1 MAKRAL
7 RPGEHGV
14 VIGQHG
20 AGAAVDARRAGD
32 EAVGRGARDQ
42 VVQIAAKPLRGDR
55 EAAVFDERPR
65 VDQILDVSPR
75 GVSVGSVPAFDGVGP
90 GGVFGERAT
99 PQQFGVIGADVL
111 GRWASVAQ
119 GV

>member
-65 VDQILDVSPR
+65 VDQILDVSRAVRPLAACLR
-75 GVSVGSVPAFDGVGP
+75 STASGRAASSVSARRLNNSA
-90 GGVFGERAT
+90 
-99 PQQFGVIGADVL
+99 
-111 GRWASVAQ
+111 
-119 GV
+119 